1 MPKLDGRPLGFD
13 IEVHPST
20 DAPGVSMTGFPS
32 TYLDG
37 ATITAAI
44 EDLAGTAAAANWTV
58 TTGATSVVLSMP
70 QADVAAIYA
79 SGRNPYKWTLVIALA
94 SGGKPATIGGSFS
107 VSKSHKKAQRPVSA
121 TFESD
126 PVGVDI
132 TIEQTVALSVLDL
145 DGGGPEDEDGD
156 LLDGGTP

>member
-1 MPKLDGRPLGFD
+1 MPKVDGRPLGFD

-20 DAPGVSMTGFPS
+20 DAPAVSMTGFPS

-44 EDLAGTAAAANWTV
+44 EDLAGTAAAANWTI

-79 SGRNPYKWTLVIALA
+79 TGRNPYKWTLVIALA

-132 TIEQTVALSVLDL
+132 TIEQVLAVGLIVL
-145 DGGGPEDEDGD
+145 DGGAPGD
-156 LLDGGTP
+156 TDQDVLDGGAP